1 MFPVAAVD
9 IGAGSGRVVLC
20 DLAGGVPSL
29 TEVTRFANGP
39 SQVDGRWTW
48 DVESLYRS
56 VVDGLAHAVTLG
68 AGSCGIDTWAIDYGV
83 VDHLGSLIGPVIAYR
98 DDRHALGVD
107 RARTVLPWERH
118 YAITGIQ
125 HLQFNTAYQLAVD
138 DRLRDD
144 TSLLLVPDLL
154 SFWLTGVRA
163 CDVTNAST
171 TALVDPRMRAWSP
184 EILFTLVLPMGAFLP
199 LDEPGSVRG
208 PCLDA
213 RLRGLPL
220 VGVATH
226 DTASAFAG
234 TPIDDRNHA
243 LILSLGTWALIGFE
257 AQRAV
262 PGPESMALN
271 VTHELGIDGTIRV
284 LCNVSGMWLID
295 ECRRAWAAED
305 GVDPV
310 VHSLLAAAA
319 ESAPFVA
326 GFDIDDP
333 SLVAPGQSP
342 ETIRQVLVGEL
353 DGSRGSIIR
362 TILESLV
369 VRLAQRAEGLDQLST
384 EPRSVIHV
392 VGGGSRIEIL
402 MQWLADA
409 TGKRVV
415 AGPVEATAIGN
426 AVVQWISTGAVAS
439 LGEAR
444 SLIAAMP
451 EIREYHPAGSRQ
463 QWLDFAHRITG

>member
-1 MFPVAAVD
+1 MSRVAAVD
-9 IGAGSGRVVLC
+9 IGAGSGRVVVC
-20 DLAGGVPSL
+20 DLVAGVPSL
-29 TEVTRFANGP
+29 TEVSRFPNGP
-39 SQVDGRWTW
+39 SLVDGRWTW
-48 DVESLYRS
+48 DVETLHRS
-56 VVDGLAHAVTLG
+56 VADGLAHAVALG

-83 VDHLGSLIGPVIAYR
+83 VDRAGSLIGPVIAYR

-107 RARTVLPWERH
+107 RARSALAWDRH
-118 YAITGIQ
+118 YSITGIQ

-154 SFWLTGVRA
+154 TFWLTGVRA

-171 TALVDPRMRAWSP
+171 TALVDPRTRAWSP
-184 EILFTLVLPMGAFLP
+184 EILSALALPAGAFLS
-199 LDEPGSVRG
+199 LDEPGLVRG
-208 PCLDA
+208 PCLDD

-220 VGVATH
+220 IGVATH

-234 TPIDDRNHA
+234 TPVDDRDRA
-243 LILSLGTWALIGFE
+243 LVLSLGTWALIGFE
-257 AQRAV
+257 SQTAV
-262 PGPESMALN
+262 PSPESMALN

-284 LCNVSGMWLID
+284 LRNVSGMWLID
-295 ECRRAWAAED
+295 ECRRAWAAAD
-305 GVDPV
+305 GVDP
-310 VHSLLAAAA
+310 SIQSLLLAAAKC
-319 ESAPFVA
+319 APFAA
-326 GFDIDDP
+326 GFDIDDA

-342 ETIRQVLVGEL
+342 ETIGHVLVGEW
-353 DGSRGSIIR
+353 DGSRGAVIR

-369 VRLAQRAEGLDQLST
+369 VRLAQRAEELEGLST
-384 EPRSVIHV
+384 EPRSVLHV
-392 VGGGSRIEIL
+392 VGGASRIEIL

-426 AVVQWISTGAVAS
+426 AVVQWMSNGAVAS

-463 QWLDFAHRITG
+463 QWLDFAHRIAR

>member
-1 MFPVAAVD
+1 MSRVAAVD

-20 DLAGGVPSL
+20 DLVDGLPSL
-29 TEVTRFANGP
+29 TEVSRFPNGP
-39 SQVDGRWTW
+39 IHVDGRWTW
-48 DVESLYRS
+48 DVTTLHRS
-56 VVDGLAHAVTLG
+56 VVDGLAVAVALG
-68 AGSCGIDTWAIDYGV
+68 AQSCGIDTWAIDYGI
-83 VDHLGSLIGPVIAYR
+83 VDQVGRLVGPVIAYR
-98 DDRHALGVD
+98 DEGHALGVD
-107 RARTVLPWERH
+107 WARSVLPWERH
-118 YAITGIQ
+118 YDVTGIQ
-125 HLQFNTAYQLAVD
+125 HLPFNTAYQLAVD

-154 SFWLTGVRA
+154 TFWLTGVRA

-171 TALVDPRMRAWSP
+171 TALVDPRTRAWSQ
-184 EILFTLVLPMGAFLP
+184 EILSALALPAGGFLS
-199 LDEPGSVRG
+199 LDEPGLVRG
-208 PCLDA
+208 TCLDD

-234 TPIDDRNHA
+234 TPVDDRDRA

-257 AQRAV
+257 SQTAV
-262 PGPESMALN
+262 PSTESMALN

-284 LCNVSGMWLID
+284 LRNVSGMWLID
-295 ECRRAWAAED
+295 ECRRAWAAAD
-305 GVDPV
+305 GVDPAV
-310 VHSLLAAAA
+310 PPLLSAAA
-319 ESAPFVA
+319 ECAPFAA

-342 ETIRQVLVGEL
+342 ETIGHVLVGEW
-353 DGSRGSIIR
+353 DGSRGAVIR

-369 VRLAQRAEGLDQLST
+369 VRLAQRALELDGLST
-384 EPRSVIHV
+384 EARSVVHV
-392 VGGGSRIEIL
+392 VGGASRIEIL

-415 AGPVEATAIGN
+415 AGPVEATALGN
-426 AVVQWISTGAVAS
+426 AVVQWMSTSAVAS

-463 QWLDFAHRITG
+463 QWLDFAHRIAR

>member
-1 MFPVAAVD
+1 MHRVAAVD

-20 DLAGGVPSL
+20 DLVDGIPSL
-29 TEVTRFANGP
+29 TEVSRFRNGP
-39 SQVDGRWTW
+39 IRVEGCWTW
-48 DVESLYRS
+48 DVATLNRS
-56 VVDGLAHAVTLG
+56 VVDGLAEAVALG
-68 AGSCGIDTWAIDYGV
+68 ARSCGIDTWAIDYGV
-83 VDHLGSLIGPVIAYR
+83 VDDLGGLIGPVIAYR

-107 RARTVLPWERH
+107 RARAVLSWERH
-118 YAITGIQ
+118 YDVTGIQ
-125 HLQFNTAYQLAVD
+125 HLPFNTAYQLAVD

-154 SFWLTGVRA
+154 TFWLTGVRA

-171 TALVDPRMRAWSP
+171 TALVDPRTRTWSP
-184 EILFTLVLPMGAFLP
+184 EILSTLALPAGAFLP
-199 LDEPGSVRG
+199 LDEPGLVRG
-208 PCLDA
+208 PCIDD
-213 RLRGLPL
+213 RLGGLPL

-234 TPIDDRNHA
+234 TPVDDRDRA
-243 LILSLGTWALIGFE
+243 LILSLGTWALIGLE
-257 AQRAV
+257 SQTVV

-295 ECRRAWAAED
+295 ECRRAWSVAD
-305 GVDPV
+305 GVDPDV
-310 VHSLLAAAA
+310 PSLLSAAA
-319 ESAPFVA
+319 ECAPFAA
-326 GFDIDDP
+326 GFDVDEV
-333 SLVAPGQSP
+333 SLVAPGQSA
-342 ETIRQVLVGEL
+342 ETIRHVLVGEWE
-353 DGSRGSIIR
+353 GSRGSVIR

-369 VRLAQRAEGLDQLST
+369 VRLAQRAKELDGLST

-392 VGGGSRIEIL
+392 VGGASRIEIL

-463 QWLDFAHRITG
+463 PWLDFAHRITG